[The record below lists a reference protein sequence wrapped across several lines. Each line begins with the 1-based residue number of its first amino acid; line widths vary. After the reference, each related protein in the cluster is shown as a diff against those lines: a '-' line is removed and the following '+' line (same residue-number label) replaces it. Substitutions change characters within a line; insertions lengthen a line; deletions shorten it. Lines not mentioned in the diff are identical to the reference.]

1 MPQFFH
7 PWNGN
12 KDTSFLLSS
21 ERACGDEPRDEC
33 RISYKCIAL
42 ESFCWGH
49 SSKAKGKGRKCL
61 TGRNS
66 FSASLV
72 ATAGSFQWS
81 QEGWP
86 TALGGW
92 PQLIEMSW
100 AEQARP
106 PAQQTLMM
114 KRLQAATG
122 DKEPA
127 KHSISFSFCELM
139 SFMACVH
146 QPVMNG
152 LLGTAWSTPLCVS
165 ARRHACH
172 MEIIALLGGAT
183 IPFKKKFVFN

>member
-1 MPQFFH
+1 MYS
-7 PWNGN
+7 
-12 KDTSFLLSS
+12 TREFLL
-21 ERACGDEPRDEC
+21 GTQQQ
-33 RISYKCIAL
+33 
-42 ESFCWGH
+42 G
-49 SSKAKGKGRKCL
+49 KGKGKKMFNWTEQLQRFF
-61 TGRNS
+61 GS
-66 FSASLV
+66 HG
-72 ATAGSFQWS
+72 GSFQWS

-152 LLGTAWSTPLCVS
+152 LLGTAWSTPLCKK
-165 ARRHACH
+165 ACMSH
-172 MEIIALLGGAT
+172 GNYSTFGGGGNNS
-183 IPFKKKFVFN
+183 F